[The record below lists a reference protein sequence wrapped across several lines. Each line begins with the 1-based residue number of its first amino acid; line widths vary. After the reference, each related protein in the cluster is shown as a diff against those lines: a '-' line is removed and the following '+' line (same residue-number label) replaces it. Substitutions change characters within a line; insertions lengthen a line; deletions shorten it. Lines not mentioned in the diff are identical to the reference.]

1 MHFPFTSKFYSFI
14 FVGRFQSYYNSYVK
28 YKVVAITQ
36 ALLKCYIEDFLNYSC
51 AANLNC
57 SSHSLN
63 SWIVCPWF
71 VNTVSHLIL
80 ERINEDL
87 RARLRDEEID
97 ILYSKKVLGLSSPQA
112 LANTVWFKNMLHF
125 GLRGCN
131 DHELRWWDV
140 VLRATWGFSKVQ
152 GVGLPCYSH
161 YNLRIERFQG
171 SENFSYSSLHLI
183 FEYEN
188 FRFPS
193 LA

>member
-1 MHFPFTSKFYSFI
+1 MTFHLHLVLLWNVSSTSQEFEYKYSESGTLALSFHKQVL
-14 FVGRFQSYYNSYVK
+14 FFHLRRSNFQSYYNSYVK
-28 YKVVAITQ
+28 YKVFAITQ

-63 SWIVCPWF
+63 SWIVCPLF

-161 YNLRIERFQG
+161 
-171 SENFSYSSLHLI
+171 
-183 FEYEN
+183 
-188 FRFPS
+188 
-193 LA
+193 

>member
-1 MHFPFTSKFYSFI
+1 MTFHLHLVLLWNVSSTSQEFEYKYSESGTLAFS
-14 FVGRFQSYYNSYVK
+14 FHKQVLFFHLRRSNFQSYYNSYVK

-71 VNTVSHLIL
+71 VNSVSHLIL

-161 YNLRIERFQG
+161 
-171 SENFSYSSLHLI
+171 
-183 FEYEN
+183 
-188 FRFPS
+188 
-193 LA
+193 